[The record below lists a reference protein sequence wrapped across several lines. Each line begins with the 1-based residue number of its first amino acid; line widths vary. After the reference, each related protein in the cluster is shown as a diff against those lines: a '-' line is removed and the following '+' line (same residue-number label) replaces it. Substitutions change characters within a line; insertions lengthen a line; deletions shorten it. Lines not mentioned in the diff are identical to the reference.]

1 MSLLHI
7 MVWADMNVNTTEAI
21 IIVVSKGICLA
32 KYKMLPDITSQGFV
46 GRLPAGVQRE
56 GSQFKFKFFS
66 AC

>member
-1 MSLLHI
+1 
-7 MVWADMNVNTTEAI
+7 MNVNTTEAI
-21 IIVVSKGICLA
+21 IIVVSKGNCLA